1 MTSFAQLDIKSE
13 ELAIVKTI
21 LQQLVPD
28 YTVWAFGSRVKGK
41 AKKYSD
47 LDLAIISE
55 EPLDFLARDRLK
67 EAFSESDLP
76 WRVDL
81 VDWATTSEDFREI
94 IQKVYVVIQEKEKT
108 AEKPT
113 AL

>member
-41 AKKYSD
+41 AKNIPI
-47 LDLAIISE
+47 LIL
-55 EPLDFLARDRLK
+55 RL
-67 EAFSESDLP
+67 SL
-76 WRVDL
+76 RNL
-81 VDWATTSEDFREI
+81 
-94 IQKVYVVIQEKEKT
+94 
-108 AEKPT
+108 
-113 AL
+113 

>member
-1 MTSFAQLDIKSE
+1 MGFRFSC
-13 ELAIVKTI
+13 
-21 LQQLVPD
+21 
-28 YTVWAFGSRVKGK
+28 KGK
-41 AKKYSD
+41 SKKYSD

-81 VDWATTSEDFREI
+81 LDWATTSEDFREI
-94 IQKVYVVIQEKEKT
+94 IRKVYVVIQEKKNGRKT
-108 AEKPT
+108 DRSLDKI
-113 AL
+113 

>member
-1 MTSFAQLDIKSE
+1 MTSFVQLDIKAE

-81 VDWATTSEDFREI
+81 VDWATTREDVRDI
-94 IQKVYVVIQEKEKT
+94 IRKVYVVSLEKDTT
-108 AEKPT
+108 AEQPS
-113 AL
+113 AW

>member
-28 YTVWAFGSRVKGK
+28 YTVWAFGSRVKRK

-55 EPLDFLARDRLK
+55 EPLDFLERDRLK

-81 VDWATTSEDFREI
+81 LDWATTSEDFREI
-94 IQKVYVVIQEKEKT
+94 IRKVYVVIQEKEKT